1 MWIIPKSITCRFAP
15 GTEALTSDCGDA
27 SRACG
32 QSLMLRSKP
41 SRASS
46 FSRGWKAGNL
56 MRLRSGLISSNSLGE
71 SFADWW
77 TSSLAATRASHSQ
90 PLESDS
96 EEKTRDTS
104 GRLSQ
109 AAFDFF
115 SLESASLRTLTGTLP
130 KGSITSCLTW
140 EDWVIEQRGEFSA
153 RLSAARL
160 ISGSES
166 LSWPTATTT
175 EAKSDTRQDR
185 AARGKQVM
193 LCHAV
198 RQWPTPTANEDK
210 DQNAS
215 WETLAKL
222 DKGGRILRRIA
233 TLATGPAAPASRS
246 SDGSRQ
252 ESWATPSCMDT
263 LPARSAQA
271 LTRAKEKGG
280 CKNLREEVVQWA
292 TPEAKNQVGYQVGT
306 DGTKW
311 PRLGSQVS
319 GKLNPRWVETLMG
332 LPVGWTMP
340 SCPSPVTIAP
350 MSCVSSETESCQ
362 QLPSLPS

>member
-1 MWIIPKSITCRFAP
+1 MWILPKSLTCRFAP
-15 GTEALTSDCGDA
+15 GTEALTSDCADA
-27 SRACG
+27 SRACE
-32 QSLMLRSKP
+32 QSLMRRSRP

-46 FSRGWKAGNL
+46 FSREWKAGNL
-56 MRLRSGLISSNSLGE
+56 TRLRSGLISSPSLGE

-77 TSSLAATRASHSQ
+77 TSSLAATRVSHSQ
-90 PLESDS
+90 PLASDL
-96 EEKTRDTS
+96 EAKTRDTS

-115 SLESASLRTLTGTLP
+115 NLESACLRTSRATLP
-130 KGSITSCLTW
+130 KGCITSCLTW
-140 EDWVIEQRGEFSA
+140 EDWVTEQRGEFSA

-160 ISGSES
+160 ISGNEF

-175 EAKSDTRQDR
+175 EAKSDTLQDR

-233 TLATGPAAPASRS
+233 TLANGPVDPASRS
-246 SDGSRQ
+246 TDGSRQ
-252 ESWATPSCMDT
+252 ES
-263 LPARSAQA
+263 
-271 LTRAKEKGG
+271 
-280 CKNLREEVVQWA
+280 WA
-292 TPEAKNQVGYQVGT
+292 TPEAKNQVGYQVGA

-311 PRLGSQVS
+311 PRLCSQIS

-332 LPVGWTMP
+332 LPIGWTMP
-340 SCPSPVTIAP
+340 SCASPATIAP
-350 MSCVSSETESCQ
+350 TNSDCSATESCQ
-362 QLPSLPS
+362 QQLSSPSAP

>member
-1 MWIIPKSITCRFAP
+1 VDNPEINHLSLCSGYGGIDLGLRRCIP
-15 GTEALTSDCGDA
+15 
-27 SRACG
+27 
-32 QSLMLRSKP
+32 
-41 SRASS
+41 
-46 FSRGWKAGNL
+46 
-56 MRLRSGLISSNSLGE
+56 
-71 SFADWW
+71 
-77 TSSLAATRASHSQ
+77 
-90 PLESDS
+90 
-96 EEKTRDTS
+96 
-104 GRLSQ
+104 
-109 AAFDFF
+109 
-115 SLESASLRTLTGTLP
+115 SLRTVAYAEIEAFACELLLARMEGGQLDAAPIWTDLKQFPWGKFRGLVDILSGGYPCQPFSTAGKRLGGEDP
-130 KGSITSCLTW
+130 RHLWPFISSGIRLLQPRVCFFENVDGHITQGL
-140 EDWVIEQRGEFSA
+140 QRGEFSA

-306 DGTKW
+306 DSTKW

>member
-46 FSRGWKAGNL
+46 FLRGWKAGNL

-77 TSSLAATRASHSQ
+77 TSSLAATRASHSPAQ
-90 PLESDS
+90 ANVL

-115 SLESASLRTLTGTLP
+115 NLESASLRTSRATLP
-130 KGSITSCLTW
+130 KGCTTSCLTW
-140 EDWVIEQRGEFSA
+140 EDWVTEQRGEFSQ
-153 RLSAARL
+153 RLNAARL
-160 ISGSES
+160 ISGNES
-166 LSWPTATTT
+166 LSWPTATARDFRDTGDLSS
-175 EAKSDTRQDR
+175 SDYRADGKLRKDVLPRAVDLDR
-185 AARGKQVM
+185 RGFY
-193 LCHAV
+193 
-198 RQWPTPTANEDK
+198 
-210 DQNAS
+210 
-215 WETLAKL
+215 
-222 DKGGRILRRIA
+222 GR
-233 TLATGPAAPASRS
+233 PAPANFSL
-246 SDGSRQ
+246 DGSRQ
-252 ESWATPSCMDT
+252 ESWPTPSAMDGQRPSET
-263 LPARSAQA
+263 PQQWEARNAAKKATNPNLGQLHRP
-271 LTRAKEKGG
+271 LTVA
-280 CKNLREEVVQWA
+280 VQWA
-292 TPEAKNQVGYQVGT
+292 TLEAKNQVGYQVGA
-306 DGTKW
+306 DGIKW

-350 MSCVSSETESCQ
+350 MSCVSSATESCQ
-362 QLPSLPS
+362 QLLSLPSSP